1 MKKMAKTQNQSQ
13 ERLACSIDEAA
24 AITSLSKRKID
35 YMVRDGR
42 LKSIRID
49 GRRLIYMSSVKALL
63 PDA

>member
-1 MKKMAKTQNQSQ
+1 MKQMATTQNQSL

>member
-1 MKKMAKTQNQSQ
+1 MKQMAKAQSRSL

-24 AITSLSKRKID
+24 EITSLSKRKID